1 MLPQTSP
8 TERTP
13 AKLTPMNRSL
23 RILMLFLT
31 LACAGAWQPTA
42 FAGRLATLDGQADAQ
57 QVNETQEFKLAEQA
71 QVEVGYVI
79 DERGQGCNVQVRISR
94 QLPNGSWSVV
104 NTPVRSNGS
113 SRGGQGV
120 LLPAGDYR
128 IEVIARN
135 ASFTVTVDK

>member
-1 MLPQTSP
+1 LQPQTSL
-8 TERTP
+8 TERP
-13 AKLTPMNRSL
+13 AANRTPMNRSL

-31 LACAGAWQPTA
+31 LACAGAWQPSA
-42 FAGRLATLDGQADAQ
+42 YAGRLATLDGQADAE

-79 DERGQGCNVQVRISR
+79 DAVGQGCNVHIRISR

-104 NTPVRSNGS
+104 STPGRITSS
-113 SRGGQGV
+113 SRGGQSV
-120 LLPAGDYR
+120 LLSAGDYR
-128 IEVIARN
+128 VEVIARN